1 MNDTNSFLL
10 EVKRKLVLRG
20 YSRSTIRG
28 YSQML
33 QLFANHFPDRDL
45 RTITEEEIKTFMLH
59 QISTRKLSHSYQNQ
73 MINAIKFYFEHVLG
87 RARTYYDLE
96 RPRKIFRLPIVLSPE
111 EIKRLLTQVHNLKHQ
126 AMLQTIYGCG
136 LRVSEL
142 IHLRI
147 KDIDS
152 ARMMVIIKH
161 GKGAKDRVVPL
172 SGKLLVLLRRYFL
185 AYRPKEYLF
194 EGQFGGMYSTR
205 SVQQIF
211 QRARKAAGI
220 KKNAT
225 LHTLRHSY
233 ATHLLEAGTDLRYIQ
248 VLLGHNSSKTTE
260 IYTHVSRTHIKKI
273 TSPLD
278 AIT

>member
-1 MNDTNSFLL
+1 MKCFIYHSSMNDMNLFLL
-10 EVKRKLVLRG
+10 EIKRKLVLRG
-20 YSRSTIRG
+20 YSGSTIRG

-33 QLFANHFPDRDL
+33 QLFANHFPNRDL
-45 RTITEEEIKTFMLH
+45 CTITEEEIKTFMLH

-73 MINAIKFYFEHVLG
+73 LINAIKFYFEHVLG
-87 RARTYYDLE
+87 RPRTYYDLE

-111 EIKRLLTQVHNLKHQ
+111 EIKRLLCQVRNLKHQ

-152 ARMMVIIKH
+152 ERMMVIIKH

-172 SGKLLVLLRRYFL
+172 SGKLLTLLRKYFL

-194 EGQFGGMYSTR
+194 EGQFGGKYSTR

-248 VLLGHNSSKTTE
+248 VLLGHNSSRCVAAKQRKFT
-260 IYTHVSRTHIKKI
+260 RT
-273 TSPLD
+273 
-278 AIT
+278 